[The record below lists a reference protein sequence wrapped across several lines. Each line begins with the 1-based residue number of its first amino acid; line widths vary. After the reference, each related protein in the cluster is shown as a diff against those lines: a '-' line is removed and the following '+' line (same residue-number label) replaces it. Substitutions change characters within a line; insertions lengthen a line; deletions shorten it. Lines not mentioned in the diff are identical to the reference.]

1 MLDGGVFKCPACG
14 ASLKVQGDSPQ
25 VECPYCGSTIVV
37 PASLRPPLP
46 ATPAHAPHYTTV
58 VVVQPPP
65 QPVYYPPPVHDTT
78 PPRGTK
84 RSDIGAFALWVLAL
98 LIFVPFFF
106 VVFVAFTNPRL
117 FDEWTRVSYGRLDTT
132 FGGKGGAP
140 GQFVDAAGIAVDGEG
155 NVYVLEYS
163 GGRVQRFDGAGK
175 LLGSWSVGQYSR
187 CIAADRAGN
196 VYVAV
201 GPGIIKIDSST
212 GALLDGLSFD
222 TPGDQVESVAVGPD
236 GGVVLALTGSAAA
249 IVRLNGELQETGRYP
264 APATQPL
271 GSREVLS
278 LAVDG
283 LGQTYVLDRRSNEVY
298 KFSATGSQLA
308 RFEVGKQGPT
318 YAIAL
323 DAADRVFVSD
333 ERYVQVYDS
342 AGGYLGRVTLP
353 NNAGPIHSLAFG
365 PRDELYALS
374 AQSGI
379 VYRFSL
385 TK

>member
-1 MLDGGVFKCPACG
+1 
-14 ASLKVQGDSPQ
+14 
-25 VECPYCGSTIVV
+25 
-37 PASLRPPLP
+37 
-46 ATPAHAPHYTTV
+46 
-58 VVVQPPP
+58 
-65 QPVYYPPPVHDTT
+65 VHDTT